1 MVLILP
7 TKGIKIFHRQSS
19 IISIAT
25 TLLMPIILFG
35 CSYGRGSLNLSE
47 AEEQLRLKNY
57 DQAIASYRAHIERRL
72 AVKDRPSWENP
83 HFYLM
88 LIVDIELA
96 RNNIEG
102 AEKALTEAQEKGV
115 DATLIADRWRSFAN
129 WFEQRGRPR
138 EALHLLQTHRE
149 LDPLLFDSA
158 LDRLAKKIV
167 TLEEQAPPELPAP
180 KAPKGMESF

>member
-1 MVLILP
+1 MVFVLP
-7 TKGIKIFHRQSS
+7 KKVVKAIQRQNRLFY
-19 IISIAT
+19 ITA
-25 TLLMPIILFG
+25 TLLLPIIFFG

-57 DQAIASYRAHIERRL
+57 DQAIASYRAHIARRL

-102 AEKALTEAQEKGV
+102 AQKALEEAQAKGV

-167 TLEEQAPPELPAP
+167 QLEEQAPPELPAP
-180 KAPKGMESF
+180 KPPKDMESF